1 MFNVHDKLHAMGK
14 PDMTQ
19 GISRR
24 NLLSV
29 LGLAALNLAVPTVLT
44 VSPSEAQTA
53 PAPPAAPAGEPPPD
67 LRMTGTERRHER
79 RMRRTLRRQ
88 GRRIRRLDRRQTRR
102 EGRRAR
108 RMIRREGRDIRRDM
122 RGM

>member
-1 MFNVHDKLHAMGK
+1 
-14 PDMTQ
+14 MTQ

-29 LGLAALNLAVPTVLT
+29 FGLAALSLAVPPVLT
-44 VSPSEAQTA
+44 VSPSEAQTVVV
-53 PAPPAAPAGEPPPD
+53 PAPV
-67 LRMTGTERRHER
+67 GTERRQER
-79 RMRRTLRRQ
+79 RMRRTARRQ
-88 GRRIRRLDRRQTRR
+88 ARRIRRLERRQTRR

-108 RMIRREGRDIRRDM
+108 RMIRREGREMRRDM

>member
-1 MFNVHDKLHAMGK
+1 
-14 PDMTQ
+14 MTQ

-29 LGLAALNLAVPTVLT
+29 FGLAALSLAVPTVLT

-53 PAPPAAPAGEPPPD
+53 PAPTAATPADVP
-67 LRMTGTERRHER
+67 MTGTERRQER
-79 RMRRTLRRQ
+79 RMRRTARRQ
-88 GRRIRRLDRRQTRR
+88 GRRIRRLERRQTRR

-108 RMIRREGRDIRRDM
+108 RMIRREGREIRRDM